1 MRRKDR
7 EIIDPQTIRSIIE
20 HCRVMRVAFCADN
33 IPYLVPL
40 NFGFEE
46 TAQGYSFFFH
56 SAHEGR
62 KIDMLRQ
69 NPRVAFEL
77 DYGHALI
84 SAEKAVD
91 YSYAYQSIIG
101 EGTAEIITDTTEKIR
116 LLQIFMLQQSGK
128 NFTIT
133 PAEAE
138 IAAICRSHVTALSAK
153 AQLK

>member
-91 YSYAYQSIIG
+91 YSYAYHLHYYRLSPFWRYRERILSIYSRG
-101 EGTAEIITDTTEKIR
+101 
-116 LLQIFMLQQSGK
+116 
-128 NFTIT
+128 
-133 PAEAE
+133 
-138 IAAICRSHVTALSAK
+138 
-153 AQLK
+153 